1 MQSTHEEAPVIAN
14 LRDFDRAS
22 GSWLERLLFNHRMY
36 VLLFCLLLT
45 VFFIFQFPGL
55 KLNANFLRMIPND
68 HPYVQNFT
76 ARKDDLAGQGNVM
89 RIVVESKKGSIL
101 DASYLATLQKISD
114 EVYLIAGVNRPYM
127 KSLWTPTMRW
137 RGITEVGIEEGPV
150 IDSNYDGSVAALA
163 RMRLNI
169 ERSGEIGSIVAPDFK
184 STMLLVPLLD
194 IDTETGKPLDY
205 GDFSRKLEQ
214 VRAKYQSDQIS
225 IHMVG
230 FAKVVGDL
238 IEGLGQVLVFFAT
251 AILIAG
257 ALVFN
262 YTRCVRSTLVVLMC
276 SVIAVVWLLGL
287 LPILGYDLDPY
298 TILVPFLVF
307 AIGMSHGAQKM
318 NGIMQDIGRGTH
330 RLIAARYTFRR
341 LFMAG
346 LVALACD
353 AVGFAVLLLINIEV
367 IRQLATT
374 ASIGVA
380 FLIFTNLILLPI
392 VLSYVGVGKR
402 AAVRSLRNEESDLS
416 DGIRHPLWR
425 FLDLFTRRKV
435 AAPTLFIAFALGL
448 FGFVVSHKLKV
459 GDLDP
464 GAPELRVDSRYNKD
478 NGYITS
484 HFGNAS
490 DVFIVMVTSP
500 TGQCMSYD
508 LLEKIDRL
516 EWKLRQQPGVA
527 ATDSF
532 ASFIGIMT
540 GQLTEGNPK
549 WIGLIPNQA
558 VINSLVKYAPSTIV
572 SQACDMSMLRIFLTD
587 HKAETLNGVV
597 SVVEAFAAQNNT
609 ADQQFKMAAG
619 TAGIEAATNIVV
631 EKANREMLFW
641 VYGAVILLCFIV
653 FRSWRAVTCAILP
666 LILTSILAE
675 ALMVWLDIGVKVAT
689 LPVIALG
696 VGIGIDYA
704 LYVLSILLAHLRS
717 GESLSMAYYRSLLF
731 TGRVVLLTG
740 ATLAI
745 GVATWSLSPIKF
757 QADMGVLL
765 AFMFLWN
772 MLGALILLP
781 ALASFLLKPAARPL
795 ANEAQ
800 EISEKKVGTKVEEDP
815 AMQRLLHGFPH

>member
-1 MQSTHEEAPVIAN
+1 MHSIHEEAPVIAD
-14 LRDFDRAS
+14 LKDFDQRS
-22 GSWLERLLFNHRMY
+22 GSALERLLFNHRLW
-36 VLLFCLLLT
+36 VLLFCLFLT
-45 VFFIFQFPGL
+45 AFFVAQFNGL

-68 HPYVQNFT
+68 HPYIQNYT
-76 ARKDDLAGQGNVM
+76 ARQDDLAGQGNVV
-89 RIVVESKKGSIL
+89 RIVVENRKGRIL
-101 DASYLATLQKISD
+101 DADYMATLQKISD
-114 EVYLIAGVNRPYM
+114 EVYLLAGVNRPYM

-137 RGITEVGIEEGPV
+137 RGITEVGIEAGPV
-150 IDSNYDGSVAALA
+150 IDSNYDGSAEALA
-163 RMRLNI
+163 RLRLNI

-184 STMLLVPLLD
+184 SSMLLVPLLD

-205 GDFSRKLEQ
+205 GAFSAKLEHI
-214 VRAKYQSDQIS
+214 RGKYQSDSTGIY
-225 IHMVG
+225 IVG

-238 IEGLGQVLVFFAT
+238 IAGLGQVLVFFAV

-257 ALVFN
+257 VLVYN
-262 YTRCVRSTLVVLMC
+262 YTRCARSTLVVLLC
-276 SVIAVVWLLGL
+276 SMVSVSWLLGM
-287 LPILGYDLDPY
+287 LPLLGYDLDPY

-330 RLIAARYTFRR
+330 KLIAARYTFRR

-380 FLIFTNLILLPI
+380 FLIFTNLILLPV
-392 VLSYVGVGKR
+392 VLSYVGVGHK
-402 AAVRSLRNEESDLS
+402 AAVRSLRNEQADMSS
-416 DGIRHPLWR
+416 GIRHPLWR
-425 FLDLFTRRKV
+425 FLDQFTKRKV
-435 AAPTLFIAFALGL
+435 AGPTLVAALVLGL
-448 FGFVVSHKLKV
+448 VGFTVSLNLKI

-464 GAPELRVDSRYNKD
+464 GAPELRTDSRYNQD
-478 NGYITS
+478 NAYITS

-490 DVFIVMVTSP
+490 DVFIVMVNSRE
-500 TGQCMSYD
+500 GQCMDYA

-516 EWKLRQQPGVA
+516 EWQLRQQPGVA

-532 ASFIGIMT
+532 ASFIKIMT
-540 GQLTEGNPK
+540 SQLTEGNPK
-549 WIGLIPNQA
+549 WIGLLPNQA
-558 VINSLVKYAPSTIV
+558 VINNLVKYAPLTLV
-572 SQACDMSMLRIFLTD
+572 SQVCDMSMLRVFLTD
-587 HKAETLNGVV
+587 HKAETLGGVV
-597 SVVEAFAAQNNT
+597 KVVEDFAAQNNS
-609 ADQQFKMAAG
+609 AEQQFKMAAG

-631 EKANREMLFW
+631 KKANREMLFW
-641 VYGAVILLCFIV
+641 VYGAVVLLCFLV

-666 LILTSILAE
+666 LVLTSILAE

-704 LYVLSILLAHLRS
+704 LYVLSILLVHMRN
-717 GESLSMAYYRSLLF
+717 GESLSEAYYRSLLF

-745 GVATWSLSPIKF
+745 GVATWVFSPIKF
-757 QADMGVLL
+757 QADMGILL

-781 ALASFLLKPAARPL
+781 ALASFLLKPALRPI
-795 ANEAQ
+795 ASSAQ
-800 EISEKKVGTKVEEDP
+800 HKASKHSDNDP
-815 AMQRLLHGFPH
+815 LSQRVLDSLPH

>member
-1 MQSTHEEAPVIAN
+1 MHSVHEEAPVIAD
-14 LRDFDRAS
+14 LKDFDQRS
-22 GSWLERLLFNHRMY
+22 GSTLERLLFNHRLWI
-36 VLLFCLLLT
+36 LLFCLFLT
-45 VFFIFQFPGL
+45 AFFVAQFNGL

-68 HPYVQNFT
+68 HPYIQNYT
-76 ARKDDLAGQGNVM
+76 ARQDDLAGQGNVV
-89 RIVVESKKGSIL
+89 RIVVENRKGSIL
-101 DASYLATLQKISD
+101 DAEYMATLQKISD
-114 EVYLIAGVNRPYM
+114 EVYLLAGVNRPYM

-137 RGITEVGIEEGPV
+137 RGITEVGIEAGQV
-150 IDSNYDGSVAALA
+150 IDSNYDGSPAALA
-163 RMRLNI
+163 RLRLNI

-184 STMLLVPLLD
+184 SSMLLVPLLD

-205 GDFSRKLEQ
+205 GEFSRKLEHI
-214 VRAKYQSDQIS
+214 RGKYQSDSTGIY
-225 IHMVG
+225 IVG

-238 IEGLGQVLVFFAT
+238 IDGLGQVLVFFAV

-257 ALVFN
+257 VLVYN
-262 YTRCVRSTLVVLMC
+262 YTRCVRSTLVVLLC
-276 SVIAVVWLLGL
+276 SMVAVSWLLGM
-287 LPILGYDLDPY
+287 LPLLGYDLDPY

-392 VLSYVGVGKR
+392 VLSYVGVGHK
-402 AAVRSLRNEESDLS
+402 AAVRSLRNEQADMSS
-416 DGIRHPLWR
+416 GIRHPLWR
-425 FLDLFTRRKV
+425 FLDQFTKRKV
-435 AAPTLFIAFALGL
+435 AAPTIIAALALGI
-448 FGFVVSHKLKV
+448 FGFMVSLDLKI

-464 GAPELRVDSRYNKD
+464 GAPELRTDSRYNQD
-478 NGYITS
+478 NAYITS

-500 TGQCMSYD
+500 EGQCMNYD

-516 EWKLRQQPGVA
+516 EWQLRQQPGVA

-532 ASFIGIMT
+532 ASFIKIMT

-549 WIGLIPNQA
+549 WIGLLPNQA
-558 VINSLVKYAPSTIV
+558 VINNLVKYAPLTLV
-572 SQACDMSMLRIFLTD
+572 SQVCDMSMLRVFLTD
-587 HKAETLNGVV
+587 HKAQTLGGVV
-597 SVVEAFAAQNNT
+597 KVVEDFAAQNNS
-609 ADQQFKMAAG
+609 AEQQFQMAAG

-631 EKANREMLFW
+631 KKANREMLFW
-641 VYGAVILLCFIV
+641 VYGAVVLLCFMV

-666 LILTSILAE
+666 LVLTSILAE

-704 LYVLSILLAHLRS
+704 LYVLSILLVHLRN
-717 GESLSMAYYRSLLF
+717 GESLSLAFYRSLLF

-745 GVATWSLSPIKF
+745 GVATWVFSPIKF
-757 QADMGVLL
+757 QADMGILL

-781 ALASFLLKPAARPL
+781 SLAAFLLKPKPAPAD
-795 ANEAQ
+795 
-800 EISEKKVGTKVEEDP
+800 GTAPSTTNVQASRIQP
-815 AMQRLLHGFPH
+815 MQTEHVH

>member
-1 MQSTHEEAPVIAN
+1 MHSANEEAPVIAD
-14 LRDFDRAS
+14 LKDFDQAS
-22 GSWLERLLFNHRMY
+22 GSGLERLLFNHRLW

-45 VFFIFQFPGL
+45 AFFVAQFHGL

-68 HPYVQNFT
+68 HPYIQNYT
-76 ARKDDLAGQGNVM
+76 ARQDDLAGQGNVV
-89 RIVVESKKGSIL
+89 RIVVENRKGSIL
-101 DASYLATLQKISD
+101 DAEHLATLQKISD
-114 EVYLIAGVNRPYM
+114 EVYLLAGVNRPYM

-137 RGITEVGIEEGPV
+137 RGITEVGIEADQV
-150 IDSNYDGSVAALA
+150 IDSNYDGSPEALA
-163 RMRLNI
+163 RLRLNI
-169 ERSGEIGSIVAPDFK
+169 ERSGEIGSIVSPDFK
-184 STMLLVPLLD
+184 SSMLLVPLLD
-194 IDTETGKPLDY
+194 IDTETGEPLDY
-205 GDFSRKLEQ
+205 GEFSRKLEEI
-214 VRAKYQSDQIS
+214 RGKYQSDSTGIY
-225 IHMVG
+225 IVG

-238 IEGLGQVLVFFAT
+238 IDGLGQVLVFFAV

-257 ALVFN
+257 VLVYN
-262 YTRCVRSTLVVLMC
+262 YTRCLRSTLVVLLC
-276 SVIAVVWLLGL
+276 SMVAVSWLLGT
-287 LPILGYDLDPY
+287 LPLLGYDLDPY

-318 NGIMQDIGRGTH
+318 NGIMQDIGRGTQK
-330 RLIAARYTFRR
+330 LIAARYTFRR

-367 IRQLATT
+367 IRQLAIT

-380 FLIFTNLILLPI
+380 FLIFTNLILLPV
-392 VLSYVGVGKR
+392 VLSYVGVGRK
-402 AAVRSLRNEESDLS
+402 AAVRSLRNEQADMSG
-416 DGIRHPLWR
+416 GIRHPLWR
-425 FLDLFTRRKV
+425 FLDLFTQKKV
-435 AAPTLFIAFALGL
+435 AAPTIVAALALGI
-448 FGFVVSHKLKV
+448 FGFMVSLDLKI

-464 GAPELRVDSRYNKD
+464 GAPELRTDSRYNQD
-478 NGYITS
+478 NAYITS

-500 TGQCMSYD
+500 EGQCMNYE

-516 EWKLRQQPGVA
+516 EWQLRQQPGVA

-532 ASFIGIMT
+532 ASFIKIMT

-549 WIGLIPNQA
+549 WIGLLPNQA
-558 VINSLVKYAPSTIV
+558 VINNLVKYAPLTLV
-572 SQACDMSMLRIFLTD
+572 SQVCDMSMLRVFLTD

-597 SVVEAFAAQNNT
+597 KMVEDFAGQNDT
-609 ADQQFKMAAG
+609 AEQQFLMAAG

-631 EKANREMLFW
+631 KKANREMLFW
-641 VYGAVILLCFIV
+641 VYGAVILLCFLV
-653 FRSWRAVTCAILP
+653 FRSWRAVTCAIVP

-704 LYVLSILLAHLRS
+704 LYVLSILLAHLRN
-717 GESLSMAYYRSLLF
+717 GESLSTSYYRSLLF

-745 GVATWSLSPIKF
+745 GVATWVFSPIKF
-757 QADMGVLL
+757 QADMGILL

-781 ALASFLLKPAARPL
+781 SLAAFLLKPKAAP
-795 ANEAQ
+795 AG
-800 EISEKKVGTKVEEDP
+800 GTAPSTTSAP
-815 AMQRLLHGFPH
+815 ASMIQPMQTEHVH